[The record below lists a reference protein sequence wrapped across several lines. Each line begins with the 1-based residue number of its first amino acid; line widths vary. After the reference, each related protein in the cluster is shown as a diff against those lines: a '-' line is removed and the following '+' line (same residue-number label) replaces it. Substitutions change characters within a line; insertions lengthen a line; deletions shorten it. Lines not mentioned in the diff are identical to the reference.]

1 VPVIYR
7 FDGYVIRMYF
17 EDHNPPHVH
26 VVGPDFE
33 ALVAIEDGTVVA
45 GVLPAKCRGETL
57 HWIAANRALLAEKW
71 EEMH

>member
-1 VPVIYR
+1 MPVIQR

-26 VVGPDFE
+26 VVGSDFE
-33 ALVAIEDGTVVA
+33 ALVAIEDAALLVGDI
-45 GVLPAKCRGETL
+45 PARFRREAL
-57 HWIAANRALLAEKW
+57 DWIAANSALLTQKW

>member
-1 VPVIYR
+1 MPVIQR

-33 ALVAIEDGTVVA
+33 ALVAIEDA
-45 GVLPAKCRGETL
+45 AVLVGDIPAKVRKEALG
-57 HWIAANRALLAEKW
+57 WVAANEASLAQKW